1 MISILVIVFWQIFN
15 SYKAYKN
22 WFCC

>member
-1 MISILVIVFWQIFN
+1 MLSILFIIFWQIFN